1 MQSHPYQHMTHR
13 YPVEGSWFRVA
24 VWRVSY
30 RFPSS
35 PLGLNP
41 IQKIILFSGLL
52 SIFCSRKGKG
62 VKIFS
67 TGMEHKGREESD
79 LGRGQFPRAP
89 RLHQLKGR
97 NALLCKP
104 RMMRQKTDMSL

>member
-1 MQSHPYQHMTHR
+1 MQSRPYEHMTHR

-30 RFPSS
+30 GFPSS

-41 IQKIILFSGLL
+41 IQKIILFSCLL

-79 LGRGQFPRAP
+79 LGRGRFPRAP
-89 RLHQLKGR
+89 RLHQLKGE
-97 NALLCKP
+97 
-104 RMMRQKTDMSL
+104 MRYCANHA